1 MTTDIHTLGELI
13 DRAAEKWPE
22 NEAIVSNGERITYKS
37 LRDRTNRLADA
48 LLRFGI
54 KTGDKVAVLFTNLPE
69 WFYSE
74 FAIDKIGGI
83 VVPINTRYA
92 LDEFR
97 YILEHSDATTLLMM
111 DQSQGHHY
119 IQMLEEL
126 CPMLSSSRAGDLDS
140 PRLPFLKNVIV
151 SGQKPYEGTIDF
163 DTLIRVGENED
174 YWDLRKAQQ
183 EITGE
188 HIAHLP
194 YTSGTTGKP
203 KGVMT
208 THFQYIRFNLGFIN
222 GIGGFTEHDRLLV
235 AAPFSHNFGNSQGIL
250 TPAFCGATSVLIES
264 FDAKRCLEII
274 EKERCTFFAGSP
286 TMYIRMLRDEGF
298 SNCDLSSLRAGLIAA
313 APAPVPLINEI
324 KRKMGIRILVNGFGM
339 TENSVG
345 TSMTRPDD
353 SAEVLSETVGKP
365 LWPDYEVKVVDI
377 GTGETLPSGKEGEL
391 CTRGPLIMKGYYK
404 MEEETA
410 KLIDHD
416 GWFHTGD
423 LVVIDSSENI
433 RITGRLKDIYM
444 PGGLN
449 VSPEEVEEVLF
460 THPKIKQVSVLGV
473 PDDDLGEVGAAFV
486 ELKPG
491 ENTSNQDIVEFCKSR
506 LAKFK
511 IPKHIFFTKEFP
523 MTTSGK
529 IQRFALRERAVKR
542 LKLKA

>member
-1 MTTDIHTLGELI
+1 MITDIRTLGELI
-13 DRAAEKWPE
+13 DRAAENWPQ
-22 NEAIVSNGERITYKS
+22 NEAIVFQDQRITYET
-37 LRDRTNRLADA
+37 LRNRVNQLADA
-48 LLRFGI
+48 LLGLGV
-54 KTGDKVAVLFTNLPE
+54 KEGDKVAVLFTNLPQ

-74 FAIDKIGGI
+74 FAIEKIGAI

-97 YILEHSDATTLLMM
+97 YILEHSDSTTILMM
-111 DQSQGHHY
+111 DQSHGYNY
-119 IQMLEEL
+119 IEMLREL
-126 CPMLSSSRAGDLDS
+126 CPMLSEGAPGHLNC

-151 SGQKPYEGTIDF
+151 SSQAAYEGTIDF
-163 DTLIRVGENED
+163 DALITTRGNENFQGLE
-174 YWDLRKAQQ
+174 KVQQ
-183 EITGE
+183 KITGE

-208 THFQYIRFNLGFIN
+208 THSQYIRFNLGFIN

-235 AAPFSHNFGNSQGIL
+235 APPFSHNFGNSQGIL
-250 TPAFCGATSVLIES
+250 TPAFRGATSVLIDS
-264 FDAKRCLEII
+264 FNARKCLELI

-298 SNCDLSSLRAGLIAA
+298 SSYDLSSLRAGLIAS

-324 KRKMGIRILVNGFGM
+324 KTRMGIQILVNGFGM

-345 TSMTRPDD
+345 TSMTRPED
-353 SAEVLSETVGKP
+353 SAQVLSETVGKP
-365 LWPDYEVKVVDI
+365 LWPDYEVRVVDI
-377 GTGETLPSGKEGEL
+377 GSGETLPSGKEGEL
-391 CTRGPLIMKGYYK
+391 CTRGPLVMKGYYK
-404 MEEETA
+404 MAEETA
-410 KLIDHD
+410 KLMDAD

-423 LVVIDSSENI
+423 LAVIDMAENI
-433 RITGRLKDIYM
+433 RITGRLKDVYM

-449 VSPEEVEEVLF
+449 ISPEEVEEVLF

-473 PDDDLGEVGAAFV
+473 PDEDLGEVGAAFV
-486 ELKPG
+486 ELKAG
-491 ENTSNQDIVEFCKSR
+491 ETATDQEIIEFCIGR

-511 IPKHIFFTKEFP
+511 VPRHIFFTKEFP

-529 IQRFALRERAVKR
+529 IQRFALRKRAISE
-542 LKLKA
+542 LKLNA